1 MSALGTRNTRTAVS
15 MPVGGPQDDATM
27 RTVPTQLSAP
37 ASASTTAIADALP
50 SPPVSQHHKK
60 RRRYTYIGKRP
71 KAWGR
76 LVSVP
81 DPEEQQQQRQAQR
94 KKKGPRKRKR
104 AGRVRVRLFVG
115 SEEPLLLAR
124 KKQRAKRR
132 RRRRRD
138 VSPAAASLSVPTS
151 SPVRVA
157 AAADG
162 EVNEEADEEADGGL
176 DEGVWPGE
184 YAVPLPLGVVAAAA
198 AVGKRTTTTMTT
210 TNPNSRAV
218 LRITPEVV
226 QRAIG
231 AALAVGGQ

>member
-1 MSALGTRNTRTAVS
+1 
-15 MPVGGPQDDATM
+15 M
-27 RTVPTQLSAP
+27 RTVPAQLSAP
-37 ASASTTAIADALP
+37 APPPASASASRTAITNALP

-60 RRRYTYIGKRP
+60 RRLYTYIGKRL

-104 AGRVRVRLFVG
+104 AGRVRVRLFAG
-115 SEEPLLLAR
+115 SEEPLLQAR
-124 KKQRAKRR
+124 KRQRAKKRHH
-132 RRRRRD
+132 RRRRD
-138 VSPAAASLSVPTS
+138 VSPTAASLSVLTS
-151 SPVRVA
+151 SPVRA
-157 AAADG
+157 AAAGDG
-162 EVNEEADEEADGGL
+162 EVNGEADEVDGGL

-184 YAVPLPLGVVAAAA
+184 YAVPLPLGVVASAAA
-198 AVGKRTTTTMTT
+198 AVGKRTTTTTT
-210 TNPNSRAV
+210 SPNSRAV

-226 QRAIG
+226 HRAIG